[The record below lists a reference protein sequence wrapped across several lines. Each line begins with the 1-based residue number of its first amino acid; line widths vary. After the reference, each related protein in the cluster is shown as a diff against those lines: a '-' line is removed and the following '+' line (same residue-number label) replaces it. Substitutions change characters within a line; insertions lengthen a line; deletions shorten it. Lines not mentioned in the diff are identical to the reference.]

1 VRTCI
6 ATVSLSGTLEQK
18 LSAAAAAGFD
28 AVELFEPDLIASSL
42 APAEVRDLAADLGLE
57 IPMYQ
62 PLRDF
67 EGVGPDAFERNL
79 KRARRKLELMEE
91 LGAETLLVCSN
102 VAADAVDDPALSA
115 AQLRRLADEAVHHG
129 VRIAYEALAW
139 GTHVRDYRDACRIVE
154 LADHPGVG
162 TCLDS
167 FHILSRGSDP
177 AGIGAIP
184 GEKIFFLQLADAPVI
199 GMEVLQWSRHYR
211 CFPGQGEFDI
221 AAFTA
226 SVRAAGYTGP
236 LSLEVFNDVFRH
248 ADPERIAV
256 DAMRSLMVLEEQLG
270 ERSLPSAPVLRG
282 LAFVELAVGS
292 ESGPETS
299 DVLAAMGFR
308 DVGPHRSKPVHL
320 WEHGDARVLLNHGDD
335 RTGDDPLVVAL
346 GVESADPM
354 ASQERAEA
362 LLASVPARRRGPGEA
377 DLPVVAAPD
386 GTAVFF
392 CRSAPAEG
400 SWLSDFVELDGTH
413 GESSLDAIDHV
424 VLSQPFDYFDEAALF
439 YRSVLG
445 LRPRKSEDLPS
456 PEGLLRSR
464 AVSDA
469 AGRVRLPLTVPR
481 LAGGEHGRLGE
492 LQHVAFASHD
502 VLAAARRLR
511 DYGAPLLAIP
521 DNYYDDLAAR
531 VDLDD
536 STIELLR
543 ELGVLYDADGRG
555 EFLHFFTRMV
565 GGRLFFEVVER
576 RGGYDG
582 YGAANSPVRLS
593 AHLSGAATTR
603 PAWAKSQGQ
612 RGGAR

>member
-1 VRTCI
+1 MSTSI
-6 ATVSLSGTLEQK
+6 ATVCLSGSLEQK
-18 LSAAAAAGFD
+18 LAAAAGAGFD
-28 AVELFEPDLIASSL
+28 AVEVFEPDLIASPL
-42 APAEVRDLAADLGLE
+42 RPVEVRQLAAELGLE
-57 IPMYQ
+57 IAMYQ

-67 EGVGPDAFERNL
+67 EGVGSEVFEGNL
-79 KRARRKLELMEE
+79 RRARRKLELMEE
-91 LGAETLLVCSN
+91 LGAEMLLVCSN
-102 VAADAVDDPALSA
+102 VAADAIDDPALSA
-115 AQLRRLADEAVHHG
+115 AQLRRLGDEAAEHG

-139 GTHVRDYRDACRIVE
+139 GSRVNDYREAWRIVE

-177 AGIGAIP
+177 AGIDAIP
-184 GEKIFFLQLADAPVI
+184 GEKIFFLQLADAPVM
-199 GMEVLQWSRHYR
+199 GMDVLQWSRHYR
-211 CFPGQGEFDI
+211 CFPGQGEFDL

-226 SVRAAGYTGP
+226 RVRAAGYAGP

-248 ADPERIAV
+248 ADAERIAI

-270 ERSLPSAPVLRG
+270 ERQLPPAPELRG

-292 ESGPETS
+292 ESGPETA
-299 DVLAAMGFR
+299 DVLAAMGFS

-320 WEHGDARVLLNHGDD
+320 WQQGEARVLLNHGDD
-335 RTGDDPLVVAL
+335 RTGGDPLVVAL
-346 GVESADPM
+346 GVESAHPV

-362 LLASVPARRRGPGEA
+362 LLASALPRRRGPGEA

-392 CRSAPAEG
+392 CRSEASDG
-400 SWLSDFVELDGTH
+400 GWLGDFVELDGTP
-413 GESSLDAIDHV
+413 GDASLDAIDHV

-445 LRPRKSEDLPS
+445 LRPRASEDLAS

-464 AVSDA
+464 AVSDP
-469 AGRVRLPLTVPR
+469 AGHVRLPLTVPR
-481 LAGGEHGRLGE
+481 LAGGEHG
-492 LQHVAFASHD
+492 D
-502 VLAAARRLR
+502 
-511 DYGAPLLAIP
+511 GAL
-521 DNYYDDLAAR
+521 
-531 VDLDD
+531 
-536 STIELLR
+536 ELLR
-543 ELGVLYDADGRG
+543 ELGVLYDADASA
-555 EFLHFFTRMV
+555 EFLHFFTEMV

-593 AHLSGAATTR
+593 AHLSGARTR
-603 PAWAKSQGQ
+603 E
-612 RGGAR
+612 RGAAR

>member
-1 VRTCI
+1 MSRSI

-18 LSAAAAAGFD
+18 LAAAAGAGFD
-28 AVELFEPDLIASSL
+28 AVEVFEPDLIASPLS
-42 APAEVRDLAADLGLE
+42 PGEVRQLVAELGLE
-57 IPMYQ
+57 IAMYQ

-67 EGVGPDAFERNL
+67 EGVAADAFDRNL
-79 KRARRKLELMEE
+79 RRARRKLELMAE
-91 LGAETLLVCSN
+91 LGADTLLVCSN
-102 VAADAVDDPALSA
+102 VAPDAIDDPALSA
-115 AQLRRLADEAVHHG
+115 EQLRTLADEAAEHG

-139 GTHVRDYRDACRIVE
+139 GSRVNDYREAWRIVE
-154 LADHPGVG
+154 LADHAGVG

-177 AGIGAIP
+177 AGITAIP
-184 GEKIFFLQLADAPVI
+184 ADKIFFVQLADAPVI
-199 GMEVLQWSRHYR
+199 GMDVLQWSRHYR
-211 CFPGQGEFDI
+211 CFPGQGEFDL
-221 AAFTA
+221 AGFTA
-226 SVRAAGYTGP
+226 TVRAAGYTGP

-248 ADPERIAV
+248 ADPDRIAV

-270 ERSLPSAPVLRG
+270 ERRLPSAPELRG

-292 ESGPETS
+292 ESGPETGE
-299 DVLAAMGFR
+299 VLAAMGFA

-320 WEHGDARVLLNHGDD
+320 WEQGNARVLLNHGDE
-335 RTGDDPLVVAL
+335 RLGSDPLVVAL
-346 GVESADPM
+346 GVESSDPL
-354 ASQERAEA
+354 ASQERAET
-362 LLASVPARRRGPGEA
+362 LLASVPPRRRGPGEA

-392 CRSAPAEG
+392 CRTDVG
-400 SWLSDFVELDGTH
+400 GDGWLGDFVNLDGAP
-413 GESSLDAIDHV
+413 GDSSLDAIDHV

-445 LRPRKSEDLPS
+445 LRPRPSEDLAS

-492 LQHVAFASHD
+492 LQHVAFSSDDA
-502 VLAAARRLR
+502 LGAARRMR
-511 DYGAPLLAIP
+511 ERGVPILAIP
-521 DNYYDDLAAR
+521 GNYYDDLAAR
-531 VDLDD
+531 VPLDD
-536 STIELLR
+536 GVLEALR
-543 ELGVLYDADGRG
+543 ELDVLYDADASG
-555 EFLHFFTRMV
+555 EFLHFFTAMV
-565 GGRLFFEVVER
+565 GGRLCFEVCER

-593 AHLSGAATTR
+593 AHLSHATTGR
-603 PAWAKSQGQ
+603 LA
-612 RGGAR
+612 